1 MKEHVIG
8 WVVNKVRRRIPAL
21 IAVTLFSSGSAV
33 LGVLFALGTRRI
45 IDAAVS
51 GEGFMAACLWELWV
65 ICGLLVCGGLTKY
78 LSQRLTCQLDRD
90 WKRELLRDLLRGEY
104 EQLAAYHSGELINR
118 LNNDVR
124 TLDEALVAGVPGAFS
139 MVVRLTAALVVLAML
154 WPVFTLVLVAAGV
167 LMVAGTGFVRRGLKK
182 LHKQVSQSE
191 GKVLSFFQEALE
203 KLLVVQAM
211 DLSGEVERRADGVL
225 QTRWELQRKQRR
237 VSLLTGIGVNVCYY
251 SAGLAVLVW
260 CAWSLLHGQMTFGT
274 LTAVMQL
281 FDQLQS
287 PFLGLSGLLPR
298 YAAAA
303 ASAERLMELASIRP
317 ARVRRV
323 CTHAD
328 EITAREVTFAYGE
341 DAPVLDRVSFTVPE
355 GAFVAVTGASGAGK
369 STLLKLMLG
378 VYRPESGTLVV
389 RNGKETVDLADG
401 TRGLFAYVPQGNFL
415 FSGTIRENLTIVRPD
430 AGEEEITRAVRA
442 SAMDAFLPQLP
453 QGLDTVLGENGAGLS
468 EGQVQ
473 RLAIARAILSGAP
486 VLLLDEATSALDV
499 ETERTVLR
507 RIAELPGRTCIA
519 VTHRPAALEMADLRL
534 ELSDA
539 RAVETRPRNG

>member
-1 MKEHVIG
+1 MKEHAML
-8 WVVNKVRRRIPAL
+8 WVLKKVRRRIPAL
-21 IAVTLFSSGSAV
+21 IAVTLLGAGSAV

-51 GEGFMAACLWELWV
+51 GEGFAAACLWELGI
-65 ICGLLVCGGLTKY
+65 ICGLLLCSGLSKY
-78 LSQRLTCQLDRD
+78 FSQRLICQLDRD
-90 WKRELLRDLLRGEY
+90 WKRELLHGLLRGEY
-104 EQLAAYHSGELINR
+104 EQSAAYHSGELLNR

-124 TLDEALVAGVPGAFS
+124 TLDEGLVSGIPGAFS
-139 MVVRLTAALVVLAML
+139 MLVRLTAALVVLAML

-167 LMVAGTGFVRRGLKK
+167 LMVAGTGVVRRGLKK
-182 LHKQVSQSE
+182 LHKQVSQCE
-191 GKVLSFFQEALE
+191 GRVLSFFQEVLE

-211 DLSGEVERRADGVL
+211 DLSDEVERRADVL
-225 QTRWELQRKQRR
+225 LGSRWDLQRRQRR
-237 VSLLTGIGVNVCYY
+237 ISLLTGVGVSVSYY
-251 SAGLAVLVW
+251 AAGLAVLVW
-260 CAWSLLHGQMTFGT
+260 CAWSLLHGAMTFGT

-298 YAAAA
+298 YAAIA
-303 ASAERLMELASIRP
+303 ASAERLMELESIRP
-317 ARVRRV
+317 ARARRV
-323 CTHAD
+323 CTRAD
-328 EITAREVTFAYGE
+328 EIAARDVTFSYGE
-341 DAPVLDRVSFTVPE
+341 DAPVLKQASFTVPQ
-355 GAFVAVTGASGAGK
+355 GAFAAITGASGIGK
-369 STLLKLMLG
+369 STLLKLLLG
-378 VYRPESGTLVV
+378 VYRPDSGTLTA
-389 RNGKETVDLADG
+389 RNGEEKIDLTDG

-415 FSGTIRENLTIVRPD
+415 FSGTLRENLTIGRPD
-430 AGEEEITRAVRA
+430 AGEEELARAIRA

-499 ETERTVLR
+499 ETERTVLH

-519 VTHRPAALEMADLRL
+519 VTHRPAALEMADVRL
-534 ELSDA
+534 ELADG
-539 RAVETRPRNG
+539 RVIQTRPGD